1 MHGMCVEHACGPVS
15 PARACD
21 IGAVG
26 GGASRGAQAAAA
38 GIYKYICI
46 YVYIYMHIDIYR
58 CRYVHTH
65 TLCADISLKRPNEE
79 MHVIHVPAID

>member
-1 MHGMCVEHACGPVS
+1 MHGMCVEHASAPVS

-38 GIYKYICI
+38 GIFTCICLC
-46 YVYIYMHIDIYR
+46 VYTYMHIDIYR
-58 CRYVHTH
+58 CIYAQTH
-65 TLCADISLKRPNEE
+65 TS
-79 MHVIHVPAID
+79 

>member
-1 MHGMCVEHACGPVS
+1 MHGMCVEHASAPVS

-38 GIYKYICI
+38 GIFTCICI
-46 YVYIYMHIDIYR
+46 CV
-58 CRYVHTH
+58 
-65 TLCADISLKRPNEE
+65 
-79 MHVIHVPAID
+79 